1 MVDHGDGPKDVF
13 VRSYGRWRKGRYQ
26 RVQSALRGSWHR
38 ISLRLSPDQLS
49 FGFT

>member
-1 MVDHGDGPKDVF
+1 MVTHGDGPKDVF

-26 RVQSALRGSWHR
+26 RVHSALRGSRHR
-38 ISLRLSPDQLS
+38 ASLRLSRDQLS